1 MKRINVCLKSGIEV
15 EIMFLALLQIK
26 NYKLFVVNMMLLGM
40 GIAITVPY
48 FVLFATK
55 ELGMST
61 NEFGIL
67 LALAAV
73 SQFTVN
79 SIVARFSD
87 TYNIN
92 RKFLIISALLMGAI
106 SFSIY
111 FYIHHIW
118 LFIIVLSLIHI

>member
-1 MKRINVCLKSGIEV
+1 
-15 EIMFLALLQIK
+15 
-26 NYKLFVVNMMLLGM
+26 M

-48 FVLFATK
+48 FVLFATN

-61 NEFGIL
+61 NQFGVL

-79 SIVARFSD
+79 AIVARFSD
-87 TYNIN
+87 THHLN
-92 RKFLIISALLMGAI
+92 RKILIICALFMGAL

-118 LFIIVLSLIHI
+118 LFIIVYAIFQGLFAPAMPNYMHPLENLLMRLHPEIMQNLLILS